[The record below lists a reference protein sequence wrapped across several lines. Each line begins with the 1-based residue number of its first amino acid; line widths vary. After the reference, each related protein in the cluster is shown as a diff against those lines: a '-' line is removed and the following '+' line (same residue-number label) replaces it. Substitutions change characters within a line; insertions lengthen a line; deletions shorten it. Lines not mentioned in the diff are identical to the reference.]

1 MSFKREPETE
11 RIVVTPGQTVISLGP
26 RLVKKKTPSSSLKR
40 QVATN
45 YLVVGEVTPSLVG
58 NVWDNLRDL
67 FRDLF
72 GDLSAVAGSVTTVA
86 KLRAAGI
93 LARAVSV

>member
-11 RIVVTPGQTVISLGP
+11 RIVVTPGQTVTSLGP

-58 NVWDNLRDL
+58 NVWDLRDL

-72 GDLSAVAGSVTTVA
+72 RDLSAVAGSITTVA